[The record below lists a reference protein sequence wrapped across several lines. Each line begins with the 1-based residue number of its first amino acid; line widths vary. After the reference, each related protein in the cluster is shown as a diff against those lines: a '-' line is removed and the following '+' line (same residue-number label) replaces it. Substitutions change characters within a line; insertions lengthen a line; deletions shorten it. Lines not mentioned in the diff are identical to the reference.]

1 MSLFSGIKWPY
12 ATMQQLNLDWILE
25 RIKNIENVLSIKD
38 LSADTD
44 INLSNDYLVFY
55 DASSDENRKISPANL
70 MKTKQNTLSAQQL
83 AAVNSG
89 ITATKVANP
98 INFTS
103 HSLVAATPDSGLT
116 TRVARVYNAVSDTL
130 RYAKIYG
137 FLDFTVGSPSEGEK
151 IYTFATSAMPIP
163 SSGYEIAHAGL
174 AWDQSNNVIHSHNV
188 KLRFTQGSRNVQLVV
203 NAGATVSRIYVD
215 LFPSIYQLINFGDE

>member
-25 RIKNIENVLSIKD
+25 KVKNIENVLSIKD

-44 INLSNDYLVFY
+44 ISLSNDYLVFY

-70 MKTKQNTLSAQQL
+70 MKTKQNTLTSAQL
-83 AAVNSG
+83 AAANSG
-89 ITATKVANP
+89 ITSVKVANP
-98 INFTS
+98 INFTV
-103 HSLVAATPDSGLT
+103 HTQVTATPDSGLT

-130 RYAKIYG
+130 RYAKVYG
-137 FLDFTVGSPSEGEK
+137 YLEFTVESPSEGEK
-151 IYTFATSAMPIP
+151 IYTLATSNMPVP
-163 SSGYEIAHAGL
+163 SSSYEIAHAGL
-174 AWDQSNNVIHSHNV
+174 AWDQSNNVIHGHNV
-188 KLRFTQGSRNVQLVV
+188 KLRFTQGSRNVKLVV
-203 NAGATVSRIYVD
+203 TAGASVSRIYVD